1 MPPLR
6 LRYQTLEFQDTDI
19 HIRSLRDRQEFS
31 DPLGEADA
39 LGISSAQWSLFGVV
53 WDSSR
58 ALAEQMVGFDIANKR
73 ILEVGCG
80 MALASLLL
88 NSRNADITATDYH
101 PEAASFLIENTR
113 LNNGSK
119 IPFLRTN
126 WASITDGLGHFD
138 VIIGSDLLYERE
150 HIELLSEFIDRHASP
165 NCEIILV
172 DPGRGNHALF
182 SKKMRSLGY
191 SHRQHK
197 ITPTSDM
204 SPSFKGQMLFY
215 RKHT

>member
-6 LRYQTLEFQDTDI
+6 LRYQTLEFPNTDI

-39 LGISSAQWSLFGVV
+39 LGISSAQWSLFGIV

-58 ALAEQMVGFDIANKR
+58 ALANQMVSFDIANKR

-88 NSRNADITATDYH
+88 SSRNADITATDYH

-113 LNNGSK
+113 LNSGNK
-119 IPFLRTN
+119 IPFLRTH
-126 WASITDGLGHFD
+126 WRSTQDGLGGFD

-150 HIELLSEFIDRHASP
+150 HIELLSGFIDRHANP
-165 NCEIILV
+165 NCEVILV

-182 SKKMRSLGY
+182 SKKMCTLGY
-191 SHRQHK
+191 SHRQHH
-197 ITPTSDM
+197 ILPASGM

-215 RKHT
+215 RKSI